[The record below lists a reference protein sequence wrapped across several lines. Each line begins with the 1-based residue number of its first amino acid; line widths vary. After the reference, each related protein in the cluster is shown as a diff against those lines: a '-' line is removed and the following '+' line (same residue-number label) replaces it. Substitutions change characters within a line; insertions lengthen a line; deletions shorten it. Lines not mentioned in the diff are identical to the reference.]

1 MVSGLWMAAVLAFAP
16 AAPRGNEAMRR
27 DRGPV
32 FSLAAAPRLG
42 VLLAGGAQVMSQPAG
57 FGAGL
62 QFRVHALHLGP
73 VRLGGELQ
81 LGHTRFLDRRS
92 VPHMVDGEDR
102 RVRRY
107 ATLNHTDFAAGPS
120 LQIVTGPIFW
130 EAGFGAGLGVSSFV
144 RPLGPYVVDEEQF
157 TDVTAM
163 IRGGGQL
170 GIPVRNNHGFIIG
183 AAVHKYFSRLQIVA
197 NPDPMGPEME
207 PDTNPFDLM
216 LEISLGYHMMF

>member
-1 MVSGLWMAAVLAFAP
+1 MPAALWLAGVLALAP
-16 AAPRGNEAMRR
+16 GAKRGNDVLQR

-42 VLLAGGAQVMSQPAG
+42 VLLAGGAQVMRQPVG

-81 LGHTRFLDRRS
+81 LGHTRFLDSRD
-92 VPHMVDGEDR
+92 VPHEADGTER

-120 LQIVTGPIFW
+120 LQIALGPVFL
-130 EAGFGAGLGVSSFV
+130 EGGFGAGLGISSFV
-144 RPLGPYVVDEEQF
+144 RPFGGFSFEEEHF
-157 TDVTAM
+157 SDVTAM
-163 IRGGGQL
+163 IRGGGHL
-170 GIPVRNNHGFIIG
+170 GIPIRNNHGFYVG
-183 AAVHKYFSRLQIVA
+183 AAVHKYFSRQQIVA
-197 NPDPMGPEME
+197 QPDPLVPDQA

-216 LEISLGYHMMF
+216 LEIHLGYHMMF